1 MHTNH
6 MMRLLNLIKQEVVGC
21 QGKIFSLVIEMPL
34 SVHISVTIVS
44 SITGGKKKLK
54 KVNLGKSN
62 LPL

>member
-1 MHTNH
+1 MQTNH

-44 SITGGKKKLK
+44 SITGEKK
-54 KVNLGKSN
+54 N
-62 LPL
+62 